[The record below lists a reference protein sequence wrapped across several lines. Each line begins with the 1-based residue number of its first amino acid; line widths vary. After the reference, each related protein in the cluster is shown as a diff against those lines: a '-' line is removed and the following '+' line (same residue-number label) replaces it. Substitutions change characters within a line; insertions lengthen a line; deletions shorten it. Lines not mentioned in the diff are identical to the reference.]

1 MANVLPGLRPVQ
13 NRRVSGGGRAL
24 DPVRA
29 QLPTLTQRQTTTPQA
44 APVDTFTPEPQ
55 PQGAGDGW
63 MSLARGLADFSPKL
77 QQFVDQE
84 ADKEKTLQE
93 ARAEAKIGGQ
103 TLDQQKE
110 FIKTGQIANWEGPW
124 ARARYMQLAGSN
136 AGQSAALE
144 MVKQYEQGFDPA
156 TGDLEG
162 LITGSYQAGIEAVG
176 DDPFAQRQF
185 ARAFDDV
192 AGRLRAQ
199 NTQAKSAVFR
209 QNSADST
216 TQNFMGT
223 IAQYEADGKTPAETF
238 TALRATQKVNAD
250 TGLMTMAEGDKVLMD
265 VAERAA
271 RAGNH
276 ALAKEILWNTRD
288 GVGALGNKAENLNRA
303 VQIDELGRS
312 TQFEMNQR
320 AQPAAMEGILQK
332 VSDGAASREEI
343 EQGVQQGLYGTE
355 QATRLQL
362 QNSEARTRNL
372 TAAQKVQEKTAV
384 RAAADASRQAALGDA
399 WAQSVAGQGVYLR
412 DRTILGDDGEEKTLT
427 VKDQQDASI
436 GKWRETSAMVP
447 DLTPAGRALHDSINF
462 FGPNGFDDKVLQ
474 GDLAAA
480 ADSVRGVDVQ
490 KGLPPLE
497 RALEG
502 YDKWRAVYGQMPMYA
517 QQSLLKSDTQRRFYE
532 DVRIG
537 IEYQGLTRE
546 QSMANAIRLSARDY
560 RRSANLTGEEKAAI
574 RNAADEITLAPQRE
588 TPLGK
593 LWWWGDA
600 GTAPTNSTQVR
611 DEIEMLAQ
619 RNMDNGVSP
628 DRAVEIATEQY
639 TNSHVNINGRS
650 VLANAKAYMPDIGA
664 KITKRLRQ
672 LYDVGPI
679 PGVDDFEDLSVVP
692 DGTIAGRWQVIDAS
706 GLPVAL
712 PAFGPL
718 YITMDDLRAQMRVE
732 AEERAVEG
740 QQIIKETVRHNSYRQ
755 DIRQNLPQRIRDTIP
770 APRDFTVEDQQ

>member
-1 MANVLPGLRPVQ
+1 MATLPGLRPVQ

-29 QLPTLTQRQTTTPQA
+29 QLPTLTPRQITTPQA

-84 ADKEKTLQE
+84 TDKEKTLQE

-176 DDPFAQRQF
+176 DNPFAQRQF

-199 NTQAKSAVFR
+199 NTQAKSAVFK

-436 GKWRETSAMVP
+436 AKWRETSAMVP

-497 RALEG
+497 RALDG

-593 LWWWGDA
+593 MWWWGDA

-639 TNSHVNINGRS
+639 TNSHVNINGRA

-664 KITKRLRQ
+664 KITGQLRRI
-672 LYDVGPI
+672 YDAGPI
-679 PGVDDFEDLSVVP
+679 PGVDDFEDLSVTP

-706 GLPVAL
+706 GLPVSVPGL
-712 PAFGPL
+712 GPI
-718 YITMDDLRAQMRVE
+718 YVTMDDLRAVE
-732 AEERAVEG
+732 AAKADAAQGSAINTTVQNQNEAQAEMKSRTERALPNVDDML
-740 QQIIKETVRHNSYRQ
+740 QRMET
-755 DIRQNLPQRIRDTIP
+755 
-770 APRDFTVEDQQ
+770 E